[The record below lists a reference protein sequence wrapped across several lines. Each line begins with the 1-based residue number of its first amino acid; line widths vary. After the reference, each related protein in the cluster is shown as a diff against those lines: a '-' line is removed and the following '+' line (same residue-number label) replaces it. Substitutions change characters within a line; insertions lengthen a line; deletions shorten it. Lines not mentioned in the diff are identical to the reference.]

1 MDSMLNL
8 VGHKVTLKTTD
19 NLIVSG
25 FIQSLDKQNHKIT
38 LRGVTDI
45 VSGEFIQG
53 LQNFY
58 RQDILELE
66 VHEEKKKNLIQ
77 QANNAKDKKDTKSI
91 ISGCKGQPKHLKNL
105 GFLHPRELLLQA
117 QCQKEIEEDKKSGGA
132 SRECQLPENCTLVD
146 DCHSQLFK
154 DTVDYLSKQAVIAV
168 SFEGVSMG
176 RSGKLCWLLMASRD
190 EIVFFDILSMGKE
203 AISAGIGDLLE
214 SSLVLKVIHDCRL
227 PSDLLYH
234 QYNIKLNNVFDTQV
248 ASAFVYRLQNGGD
261 FPRYVESLGQCLLYY
276 LKLKKA
282 DIHIMLVRRHC
293 QEEDE
298 KVWMLRPVPANVSDA
313 AKKHVCHLLTLRLVL
328 MEEMMTEFI
337 IGVEVFLGNVRDAS
351 ESEARIL
358 QQARHRLPAQFSHL
372 SDLKDM
378 NGRWSRKSPKNRKGN
393 ILSNY
398 KDANGFQENCVG
410 VIHPLVRGSH
420 DSVWHKAEDADH
432 GLLSTSAHNQSSCT
446 FQGPKGDSSTSHK
459 RNRSELSSPRQVHD
473 NTVLTKDVVMQLN
486 SDNEDRGSR
495 KSDSNGTH
503 SNCRDRY
510 NGMTDS
516 NKQKE
521 VCTHSAIICG
531 GTNAKTTLQE
541 MIPEEQAEKQAKS
554 KGLEIIKN
562 YMRSRAGNLCRDE
575 KIQTVN
581 IVMKPEGFLHERS
594 SRYKHYPVKE
604 DLQKM
609 SSDDSEGE
617 CLERSDAECE
627 EDSFDAIPSQVKL
640 EQKSRTSGVIG
651 HQLTNYMLG
660 DDLVPE
666 GGFNTAIFH
675 DMTTD
680 VERYK

>member
-1 MDSMLNL
+1 MSS
-8 VGHKVTLKTTD
+8 H
-19 NLIVSG
+19 I
-25 FIQSLDKQNHKIT
+25 FIMIFT
-38 LRGVTDI
+38 
-45 VSGEFIQG
+45 
-53 LQNFY
+53 
-58 RQDILELE
+58 
-66 VHEEKKKNLIQ
+66 
-77 QANNAKDKKDTKSI
+77 
-91 ISGCKGQPKHLKNL
+91 
-105 GFLHPRELLLQA
+105 
-117 QCQKEIEEDKKSGGA
+117 
-132 SRECQLPENCTLVD
+132 
-146 DCHSQLFK
+146 
-154 DTVDYLSKQAVIAV
+154 
-168 SFEGVSMG
+168 
-176 RSGKLCWLLMASRD
+176 
-190 EIVFFDILSMGKE
+190 
-203 AISAGIGDLLE
+203 
-214 SSLVLKVIHDCRL
+214 
-227 PSDLLYH
+227 
-234 QYNIKLNNVFDTQV
+234 
-248 ASAFVYRLQNGGD
+248 
-261 FPRYVESLGQCLLYY
+261 
-276 LKLKKA
+276 
-282 DIHIMLVRRHC
+282 
-293 QEEDE
+293 
-298 KVWMLRPVPANVSDA
+298 
-313 AKKHVCHLLTLRLVL
+313 
-328 MEEMMTEFI
+328 
-337 IGVEVFLGNVRDAS
+337 
-351 ESEARIL
+351 
-358 QQARHRLPAQFSHL
+358 
-372 SDLKDM
+372 
-378 NGRWSRKSPKNRKGN
+378 
-393 ILSNY
+393 
-398 KDANGFQENCVG
+398 
-410 VIHPLVRGSH
+410 
-420 DSVWHKAEDADH
+420 DADH

-459 RNRSELSSPRQVHD
+459 RNRSELSSPRQEHD

-531 GTNAKTTLQE
+531 GTNAKTTLRE

-675 DMTTD
+675 DMTPQMLKDTSD
-680 VERYK
+680 YPPTSLVEILPTAKGDPELGSGTRPWHRPSVGRLSSEAQKADSMVSEVNGFKGMSPVGRQGYNSAVRDWF